1 MNNAISEKREYRRAP
16 VDIFVHEKSETDYYI
31 HPAVN
36 ISPDGMHL
44 VVDGL
49 LEQDRLERVE
59 FTLPNSSRTI
69 KADTRVAWYAP
80 HTETVFRVGL
90 QFVGMGDDDRLVI
103 ESYCNTTMSGGRALT
118 VAV

>member
-16 VDIFVHEKSETDYYI
+16 IEIFVHEISETEYYI
-31 HPAVN
+31 HPVVN

-59 FTLPNSSRTI
+59 FSLPNSARVI
-69 KADTRVAWYAP
+69 KADTRVAWYSP

-90 QFVGMGDDDRLVI
+90 QFTGLQDDDRTAI
-103 ESYCNTTMSGGRALT
+103 ESYCNAAISGVVSA
-118 VAV
+118 AV